1 MLYLKDIEFNEKED
15 SVEAFCV
22 WEAGGSPWKYER
34 KGHQILGRDL
44 PHLWNISGSKH
55 TLQWS
60 TMITSYKSRGKPLK
74 VREEGSMVWL
84 LYIFCWKDFLHFKV
98 NDLVSEGGSLLKFEG
113 RISGDHT
120 NWLLC
125 NDFRKENFFCSIAK
139 DFLFWGFRE
148 YRAKI
153 IWEKHG
159 MLPQSFS
166 WQESTCMLYTFRRV
180 HSSLFHVEIAK
191 RKCKYQK

>member
-1 MLYLKDIEFNEKED
+1 MVYYKDIEFIEKED
-15 SVEAFCV
+15 SIEAFCV

-55 TLQWS
+55 SLQWS

-74 VREEGSMVWL
+74 VQEEGSTVWL
-84 LYIFCWKDFLHFKV
+84 LYIFCWKDVLHFKV

-113 RISGDHT
+113 RISGDPT

-125 NDFRKENFFCSIAK
+125 NDFRKENFFAP
-139 DFLFWGFRE
+139 LL
-148 YRAKI
+148 KI
-153 IWEKHG
+153 SSSEG
-159 MLPQSFS
+159 L
-166 WQESTCMLYTFRRV
+166 ESTEERLSERSIGCFLN
-180 HSSLFHVEIAK
+180 LFHG
-191 RKCKYQK
+191 RKIRVCCIPLEEYIPAFSM